1 MPQNKRES
9 LIYTVMMCFV
19 MVLWMSFYN
28 VVLQQGRF
36 TLETLAAGWLGF
48 PFAYVVGM
56 CCDWFVASRIAKGVA
71 FRFLV
76 KPQDSALKKILCI
89 SCGMVVVMVVLMSLY
104 GACEGAFHTGNWAG
118 VPGNWL
124 EEKGYTY
131 PTVMD
136 ETGEI
141 FAQYGI
147 SAFPTT
153 FMIDAD
159 GNVFGY
165 ITGSLTRDIMDSI
178 IEQTRTGVRAE

>member
-28 VVLQQGRF
+28 VALQQGRF

-124 EEKGYTY
+124 VNIPRNFIMELPLQLLLAG
-131 PTVMD
+131 PLVRRV
-136 ETGEI
+136 
-141 FAQYGI
+141 FRA
-147 SAFPTT
+147 AFPEGKVL
-153 FMIDAD
+153 A
-159 GNVFGY
+159 
-165 ITGSLTRDIMDSI
+165 
-178 IEQTRTGVRAE
+178 

>member
-28 VVLQQGRF
+28 VALQQGRF
-36 TLETLAAGWLGF
+36 TFETLAAGWLGF

-76 KPQDSALKKILCI
+76 KPQDSVLKKILCI

-124 EEKGYTY
+124 VNIPRNFIMALPLQLLLAG
-131 PTVMD
+131 PLVRRV
-136 ETGEI
+136 
-141 FAQYGI
+141 FRA
-147 SAFPTT
+147 AFSEGKVL
-153 FMIDAD
+153 A
-159 GNVFGY
+159 
-165 ITGSLTRDIMDSI
+165 
-178 IEQTRTGVRAE
+178 

>member
-28 VVLQQGRF
+28 VALQQGRF
-36 TLETLAAGWLGF
+36 TLEALAAGWLGF

-76 KPQDSALKKILCI
+76 KPQDSVLKKVLCI

-124 EEKGYTY
+124 VNIPRHFIMALPLQLLLAG
-131 PTVMD
+131 PLVRRV
-136 ETGEI
+136 
-141 FAQYGI
+141 FRA
-147 SAFPTT
+147 AFPEGKVL
-153 FMIDAD
+153 A
-159 GNVFGY
+159 
-165 ITGSLTRDIMDSI
+165 
-178 IEQTRTGVRAE
+178 

>member
-28 VVLQQGRF
+28 VALQQGRF

-48 PFAYVVGM
+48 PFAYVAGM
-56 CCDWFVASRIAKGVA
+56 CCDRFVASRIAKGVA

-76 KPQDSALKKILCI
+76 KPQDSALKKVLCI

-124 EEKGYTY
+124 VNIPRNFIMALPLQLLLAG
-131 PTVMD
+131 PLVRRV
-136 ETGEI
+136 
-141 FAQYGI
+141 FRA
-147 SAFPTT
+147 AFPEGKVL
-153 FMIDAD
+153 A
-159 GNVFGY
+159 
-165 ITGSLTRDIMDSI
+165 
-178 IEQTRTGVRAE
+178 

>member
-9 LIYTVMMCFV
+9 LIYTAMMCFV

-28 VVLQQGRF
+28 VALQQGRF

-76 KPQDSALKKILCI
+76 KPQDSVLKKVLCI

-124 EEKGYTY
+124 VNIPRNFIMALPLQLLLAG
-131 PTVMD
+131 PLVRRV
-136 ETGEI
+136 
-141 FAQYGI
+141 FRA
-147 SAFPTT
+147 AFPEGKVL
-153 FMIDAD
+153 A
-159 GNVFGY
+159 
-165 ITGSLTRDIMDSI
+165 
-178 IEQTRTGVRAE
+178 

>member
-48 PFAYVVGM
+48 PFAYVAGM
-56 CCDWFVASRIAKGVA
+56 CCNWFVASRIAKGVA

-76 KPQDSALKKILCI
+76 KPQDSVLKKVLCI

-124 EEKGYTY
+124 VNIPRNFIMALPLQLLLAG
-131 PTVMD
+131 PLVRRV
-136 ETGEI
+136 
-141 FAQYGI
+141 FRA
-147 SAFPTT
+147 AFPEGKVL
-153 FMIDAD
+153 A
-159 GNVFGY
+159 
-165 ITGSLTRDIMDSI
+165 
-178 IEQTRTGVRAE
+178 

>member
-28 VVLQQGRF
+28 VALQQGRF

-124 EEKGYTY
+124 VNIPRNFIMALPLQLLAG
-131 PTVMD
+131 PLVRRV
-136 ETGEI
+136 
-141 FAQYGI
+141 FRA
-147 SAFPTT
+147 AFPEGKVL
-153 FMIDAD
+153 A
-159 GNVFGY
+159 
-165 ITGSLTRDIMDSI
+165 
-178 IEQTRTGVRAE
+178 

>member
-28 VVLQQGRF
+28 VALQQGRF

-48 PFAYVVGM
+48 PFDYVVGM

-76 KPQDSALKKILCI
+76 KPQDSVLKKVLCI

-124 EEKGYTY
+124 VNIPRNFIMALPLQLLLAG
-131 PTVMD
+131 PLVRRV
-136 ETGEI
+136 
-141 FAQYGI
+141 FRA
-147 SAFPTT
+147 AFPEGKVL
-153 FMIDAD
+153 A
-159 GNVFGY
+159 
-165 ITGSLTRDIMDSI
+165 
-178 IEQTRTGVRAE
+178 

>member
-28 VVLQQGRF
+28 VALQQGRF

-48 PFAYVVGM
+48 PFAYVAGM

-89 SCGMVVVMVVLMSLY
+89 SCGMVVVMVVRMSLY

-124 EEKGYTY
+124 VNIPRNFIMALPLQLLLAG
-131 PTVMD
+131 PLVRRV
-136 ETGEI
+136 
-141 FAQYGI
+141 FRA
-147 SAFPTT
+147 AFPEGKVL
-153 FMIDAD
+153 A
-159 GNVFGY
+159 
-165 ITGSLTRDIMDSI
+165 
-178 IEQTRTGVRAE
+178 

>member
-28 VVLQQGRF
+28 VALQQGRF

-76 KPQDSALKKILCI
+76 KPQDSALKKVLCI

-124 EEKGYTY
+124 VNIPRNFIMALPLQLLLAGLL
-131 PTVMD
+131 VRRV
-136 ETGEI
+136 
-141 FAQYGI
+141 FRA
-147 SAFPTT
+147 AFPEGKVL
-153 FMIDAD
+153 A
-159 GNVFGY
+159 
-165 ITGSLTRDIMDSI
+165 
-178 IEQTRTGVRAE
+178 

>member
-28 VVLQQGRF
+28 VALQQGRF

-48 PFAYVVGM
+48 PFAYVAGM

-76 KPQDSALKKILCI
+76 KPQDSVLKKVLCI

-124 EEKGYTY
+124 VNIPRNFIMALPLQLLLAG
-131 PTVMD
+131 PLVRRV
-136 ETGEI
+136 
-141 FAQYGI
+141 FRA
-147 SAFPTT
+147 AFPEGKVL
-153 FMIDAD
+153 A
-159 GNVFGY
+159 
-165 ITGSLTRDIMDSI
+165 
-178 IEQTRTGVRAE
+178 

>member
-28 VVLQQGRF
+28 VALQQGRF

-89 SCGMVVVMVVLMSLY
+89 SCGMVVVIVVLMSLY
-104 GACEGAFHTGNWAG
+104 GACESAFHTGNWAG

-124 EEKGYTY
+124 VNIPRNFIMALPLQLLLAG
-131 PTVMD
+131 PLVRRV
-136 ETGEI
+136 
-141 FAQYGI
+141 FRA
-147 SAFPTT
+147 AFPEGKVL
-153 FMIDAD
+153 A
-159 GNVFGY
+159 
-165 ITGSLTRDIMDSI
+165 
-178 IEQTRTGVRAE
+178 

>member
-28 VVLQQGRF
+28 VALQQGRF

-76 KPQDSALKKILCI
+76 KPQDSVLKKVLCI
-89 SCGMVVVMVVLMSLY
+89 SCGMVVVVMVVLMSLY
-104 GACEGAFHTGNWAG
+104 GACERAFHTGNWAG

-124 EEKGYTY
+124 VNIPRNFIMALPLQLLLAG
-131 PTVMD
+131 PLVRRV
-136 ETGEI
+136 
-141 FAQYGI
+141 FRA
-147 SAFPTT
+147 AFPEGKVL
-153 FMIDAD
+153 A
-159 GNVFGY
+159 
-165 ITGSLTRDIMDSI
+165 
-178 IEQTRTGVRAE
+178 

>member
-28 VVLQQGRF
+28 VALQQGRF

-104 GACEGAFHTGNWAG
+104 GVCEGAFHTGNWAG
-118 VPGNWL
+118 MPGNWL
-124 EEKGYTY
+124 VNIPRNFIMALPLQLLLAG
-131 PTVMD
+131 PLVRRV
-136 ETGEI
+136 
-141 FAQYGI
+141 FRA
-147 SAFPTT
+147 AFPEGKVL
-153 FMIDAD
+153 A
-159 GNVFGY
+159 
-165 ITGSLTRDIMDSI
+165 
-178 IEQTRTGVRAE
+178 